1 MISFLSHSEQPD
13 PTLGKY
19 CVRSAVSSGL
29 VPGNFGN
36 SILEKTQPSE
46 NTRGRLQYLE
56 LCSFGLNYSAE
67 IILKVC
73 SLSCFIP
80 IFLDLS
86 TPPLQPLLVFVLH
99 PNSPFTDQILQ
110 GNQSTGNLPKRKLCI
125 SNRHDAIFV

>member
-80 IFLDLS
+80 IFLDLGYTS
-86 TPPLQPLLVFVLH
+86 PTAFGWSLFCTLTLLLLIKFCREIKAQEICRNVSLH
-99 PNSPFTDQILQ
+99 F
-110 GNQSTGNLPKRKLCI
+110 
-125 SNRHDAIFV
+125 